1 MSTLVEG
8 RAMQYRIPRRVVRR
22 SAFGICVAV
31 ALVVVLF
38 PTYWVVLSA
47 ITPQGVLFSPGF
59 DFLPTHFTLDN
70 FREGFAVVPV
80 LSYFW
85 HSVVLATV
93 PALLSAVVALPAAY
107 AFGRLKFF
115 GRGPILGLVVFSGFL
130 PIMCSVIPLFEL
142 FKDLNL
148 IGTWW
153 VMFVVYTAFELGFTT
168 WILTLFVSRI
178 PVELEEAARIDGA
191 KEREVFRWL
200 VVPLLGPALA
210 SLTIVNFLA
219 SWNQFLLP
227 TVFSTGNATTPLVLG
242 IAQAAENPVLH
253 SVVWGAEA
261 AFGLVV
267 VVPAVLVV
275 LIFQRRIA
283 EGLTAGAIKG

>member
-1 MSTLVEG
+1 L
-8 RAMQYRIPRRVVRR
+8 I
-22 SAFGICVAV
+22 FGACFAIAI
-31 ALVVVLF
+31 VVVLF
-38 PTYWVVLSA
+38 PTYWIVISA
-47 ITPQGVLFSPGF
+47 ITPQSVLFSPGF
-59 DFLPTHFTLDN
+59 NFLPLHLTLAN

-80 LSYFW
+80 LTYFW

-93 PALLSAVVALPAAY
+93 PACLSSLVAVPAAY
-107 AFGRLKFF
+107 SFGRLRFF
-115 GRGPILGLVVFSGFL
+115 GRGPILGLVVFTGFL

-142 FKDLNL
+142 FKYLDL

-153 VMFVVYTAFELGFTT
+153 VMFTVYTAFELGFTT

-178 PVELEEAARIDGA
+178 PRELEEAARIDGA
-191 KEREVFRWL
+191 RDREVFRWL
-200 VVPLLGPALA
+200 IGPLLAPALA
-210 SLTIVNFLA
+210 SLFIVNFLA
-219 SWNQFLLP
+219 AWNQFLLP
-227 TVFSTGNATTPLVLG
+227 TIFSTGNSTAPLVLG
-242 IAQAAENPVLH
+242 IAQAAENPALQ
-253 SVVWGAEA
+253 SVAWGAEA